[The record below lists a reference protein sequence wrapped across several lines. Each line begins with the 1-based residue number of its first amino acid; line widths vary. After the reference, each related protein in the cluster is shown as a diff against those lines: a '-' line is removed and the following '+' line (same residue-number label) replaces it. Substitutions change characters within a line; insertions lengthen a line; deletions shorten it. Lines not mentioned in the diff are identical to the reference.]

1 MKKGSP
7 FIKSSIPFS
16 PSRLDTTHF
25 MLAWFRKRIGN
36 GRTIIDIGS
45 GGTFL
50 PWLLSTLDTKLDYL
64 GVDIDPKKSAVK
76 ADKIKIKI
84 VKKDILQ
91 FNSSRKFDI
100 AACLWTLEHI
110 RNHQSA
116 CKKIFGLLNKEGFA
130 VIAVPS
136 IWSWPIEFGRHGY
149 RYYSKSQITKL
160 VQSAGFWIDEFYEAG
175 GLSGLL
181 FMLFYSWPRYLVLLP
196 LSIIYLSLKFFGVAQ
211 NSWKEF
217 SHKAVSTLF
226 YSYHGSKKGVLFH
239 NVIVSKIVALDNK
252 LKIFPASYVLI
263 LKK

>member
-1 MKKGSP
+1 MKKLNLLET
-7 FIKSSIPFS
+7 IPFS
-16 PSRLDTTHF
+16 PSRFNATCI
-25 MLAWFRKRIGN
+25 MLLWFKQNVEN
-36 GRTIIDIGS
+36 GQMVIDIGS
-45 GGTFL
+45 GGAFL
-50 PWLLSTLDTKLDYL
+50 LSLLSTLDKKLDYL
-64 GVDIDPKKSAVK
+64 GVDIDPKKNSIK
-76 ADKIKIKI
+76 TDKIKVKI

-91 FNSSRKFDI
+91 FNSSGKFDI

-110 RNHQSA
+110 KNDRGA

-217 SHKAVSTLF
+217 
-226 YSYHGSKKGVLFH
+226 
-239 NVIVSKIVALDNK
+239 
-252 LKIFPASYVLI
+252 
-263 LKK
+263 